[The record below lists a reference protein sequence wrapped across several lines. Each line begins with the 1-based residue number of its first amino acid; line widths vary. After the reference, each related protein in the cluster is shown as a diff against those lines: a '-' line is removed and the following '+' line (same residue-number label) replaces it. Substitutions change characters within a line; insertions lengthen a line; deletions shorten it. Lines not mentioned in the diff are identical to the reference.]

1 MQSQQAEQQTDR
13 QTSRQTEQQSGW
25 ALVTGASAGIGA
37 EFCRQLAAK
46 GFSLVLVARRIEKLQ
61 TLADE
66 LETSQSNAGHPIK
79 CMIIQADLSDQTA
92 SQHIVEQLDANNIEI
107 DYLINNAGYGL
118 PGSFHVPE
126 WQAHEDFIQLMVTAV
141 CDLTYKL
148 LPGMQTRRRGHI
160 VNIASVA
167 GLTPAAAG
175 HTLYGASKAFLIKFS
190 ESLARENYSKGLK
203 VTALCPG
210 FTYSE
215 FHDVNNTRKG
225 VSQLPRFMWLQA
237 DFVVR
242 ECLEAMARDK
252 VPTQIVPG
260 RQYRTLLWFNRHTP
274 WLANL
279 LMNRSSSKYRKT
291 D

>member
-1 MQSQQAEQQTDR
+1 
-13 QTSRQTEQQSGW
+13 
-25 ALVTGASAGIGA
+25 LVTGASAGIGA

-66 LETSQSNAGHPIK
+66 LKTSQSNAGHPIE
-79 CMIIQADLSDQTA
+79 CIIIQADLSDKTA

-118 PGSFHVPE
+118 PGSFHVPD
-126 WQAHEDFIQLMVTAV
+126 WKAHEDFLQVMVTAV
-141 CDLTYKL
+141 CDLTHRL
-148 LPGMQTRRRGHI
+148 LPGMQSRHRGQI

-167 GLTPAAAG
+167 GLIPAAAG

-190 ESLARENYSKGLK
+190 ESLARENRSKGVK

-225 VSQLPRFMWLQA
+225 VSQLPDIMWLEA

-242 ECLEAMARDK
+242 ECLEAVEK
-252 VPTQIVPG
+252 EQVPTMIVPG
-260 RQYRTLLWFNRHTP
+260 RQYRTLLWLNRYMP
-274 WLANL
+274 WLANM
-279 LMNRSSSKYRKT
+279 LMSRNSSKYRTT